1 MSDFLYLQ
9 SPLHTNHFVSFK
21 IPDESRDLFLFS
33 FEGAIQAVR
42 ESAVKNL
49 ISTPEIQNIRL
60 GYEKPPKKMKIEN
73 MDDLLKL
80 VAMMVEL

>member
-1 MSDFLYLQ
+1 MSDILYLKF
-9 SPLHTNHFVSFK
+9 PLHPNYFVTFK

-33 FEGAIQAVR
+33 LEGAIQGVR
-42 ESAVKNL
+42 ESAVKSL
-49 ISTPEIQNIRL
+49 LSTPDILNVRL
-60 GYEKPPKKMKIEN
+60 GYAKAPKKMKIES

>member
-1 MSDFLYLQ
+1 MSDILYLKF
-9 SPLHTNHFVSFK
+9 PLHPNYFVTFK

-33 FEGAIQAVR
+33 LEGAIQGVR
-42 ESAVKNL
+42 ESAVKSL
-49 ISTPEIQNIRL
+49 LSTPDILNVRL
-60 GYEKPPKKMKIEN
+60 GYAKAPKKMKIEN

>member
-1 MSDFLYLQ
+1 MSDFLYLN
-9 SPLHTNHFVSFK
+9 SPLHTNYFVNFK

-33 FEGAIQAVR
+33 FEGAIQGVR

-49 ISTPEIQNIRL
+49 ISIPEIQNIRL
-60 GYEKPPKKMKIEN
+60 GYEKPPKKIKIES

>member
-1 MSDFLYLQ
+1 MSDFLYLN
-9 SPLHTNHFVSFK
+9 SPLHTNYFVNFK
-21 IPDESRDLFLFS
+21 IPNESRDLFLFS
-33 FEGAIQAVR
+33 FEGAIQGVR

-49 ISTPEIQNIRL
+49 ISIPEIQNIRL
-60 GYEKPPKKMKIEN
+60 GYEKPPKKMKIES

>member
-1 MSDFLYLQ
+1 MSDFLYLN
-9 SPLHTNHFVSFK
+9 SPLHTNYFVNFK

-33 FEGAIQAVR
+33 FEGAIQGVR

-49 ISTPEIQNIRL
+49 ISIPEIQNIRL
-60 GYEKPPKKMKIEN
+60 GYEKPPKKMKIES

>member
-1 MSDFLYLQ
+1 V
-9 SPLHTNHFVSFK
+9 NFK

-33 FEGAIQAVR
+33 FEGAIQGVR

-49 ISTPEIQNIRL
+49 ISIPEIQNIRL
-60 GYEKPPKKMKIEN
+60 GYEKPPKKMKIES

>member
-9 SPLHTNHFVSFK
+9 SPLHTNYFVTFK